1 MTDRGEG
8 EEDPGSTFDDM
19 ADPTDGGPESTFHDI
34 TELLDGW
41 SPDPEDR
48 GIEVSRGV
56 RDMLDDGLNAGATS
70 RWDRDIV
77 ERRRGALAADVTV
90 NGEIAVAILGSA
102 RIAAVSSIRSRLS
115 LLGDRY
121 NYLVVYWR
129 DAAEDDG
136 DARRLIE
143 RRTTARSLGVEA
155 VSFVGAAEPAA
166 GTPAAAGPFPL
177 VGVVSRAAP
186 VGLVLGVTVFVSTT
200 GAVRGIDAIG
210 RFPPLARAFVLASGL
225 LFLFVLG
232 LAAFLVR

>member
-1 MTDRGEG
+1 MTDRGDGEG
-8 EEDPGSTFDDM
+8 DPEPTFDDM
-19 ADPTDGGPESTFHDI
+19 ADPTDGGPESTFHDV

-56 RDMLDDGLNAGATS
+56 RDMLDGGLNADATS

-102 RIAAVSSIRSRLS
+102 RMAAVSSIRSRLS

-129 DAAEDDG
+129 DAADDDG

-155 VSFVGAAEPAA
+155 VSFVGATEPAA
-166 GTPAAAGPFPL
+166 GTPAAGDPFPL
-177 VGVVSRAAP
+177 VSVASRAVP
-186 VGLVLGVTVFVSTT
+186 VGLVLGVAVSVSTT
-200 GAVRGIDAIG
+200 GAVRGIDVIG
-210 RFPPLARAFVLASGL
+210 RFPPLARAFVLGSGL

-232 LAAFLVR
+232 LAVLLVR